1 MSCRRHIEPVEDGSP
16 PSRGHAAIALRL
28 DRTPAREPTGSGL
41 LALTLAGAILEP
53 CLDRA
58 RQLDRHRLAE
68 TILRLARGNAA
79 PAFGHRILLD
89 VGALLPLEAARS
101 EERRV
106 GKECVSTCRS
116 RLW

>member
-1 MSCRRHIEPVEDGSP
+1 MPVRPLSEPVEGGAP

-68 TILRLARGNAA
+68 TILRLARGNAD
-79 PAFGHRILLD
+79 PAFGNRIFLD
-89 VGALLPLEAARS
+89 VGALLPLEEIGRAH
-101 EERRV
+101 V
-106 GKECVSTCRS
+106 
-116 RLW
+116 